1 MVIYIDVVFLI
12 NMFMNFIIL
21 WATSFVLQ
29 KKIKFWKMLF
39 GAFIG
44 NLALI
49 EMLLPEKMN
58 YLGKII
64 KFLLPFA
71 VVMTS
76 FNPRSKLEFFRLL
89 IVFIFMSFLTGAITL
104 AFYYL
109 FNLDYVFNYPIINN
123 ISIKWWLLL
132 LTTIFIVL
140 FLKEIWPNFL
150 KKVNKEDMILDIQYT
165 LNNRSGKAKALLDTG
180 HELKEPIDGLL
191 VVIIELEKIREI
203 LERKDFDIIKKFY
216 INPDYNSLVN
226 NISDDIKKRLRII
239 PYKTIGN
246 TNGIL
251 LGIKIDFLKIYWKG
265 KTSILENVILGLFE
279 GALSSDGSYRAL
291 INYDFI

>member
-180 HELKEPIDGLL
+180 HELKEPIDGFP

-251 LGIKIDFLKIYWKG
+251 LGIKIDFLKIYCKG

>member
-12 NMFMNFIIL
+12 NLFMNFIIL

-29 KKIKFWKMLF
+29 KKIKFRKMLF

-49 EMLLPEKMN
+49 GMLLPEKIN
-58 YLGKII
+58 YLGKIV

-71 VVMTS
+71 VVTAS
-76 FNPRSKLEFFRLL
+76 FNPQSKLEFIRLFL
-89 IVFIFMSFLTGAITL
+89 VFIFMSFLTGAITL

-109 FNLDYVFNYPIINN
+109 FNLDYVFSYPIINN

-132 LTTIFIVL
+132 LSAIFIVL

-150 KKVNKEDMILDIQYT
+150 KKVNKEDMILDIQYA
-165 LNNRSGKAKALLDTG
+165 LNNKSGKAKALLDTG

-191 VVIIELEKIREI
+191 VVIIELEKIKDI

-216 INPDYNSLVN
+216 INPDYNCLVN
-226 NISDDIKKRLRII
+226 NISDEIKKRLRII
-239 PYKTIGN
+239 PYKSIGN
-246 TNGIL
+246 MNGIL
-251 LGIKIDFLKIYWKG
+251 IGIKIDFLKINFKG

-279 GALSSDGSYRAL
+279 GTLSPDGSYRAL